1 MSVVTAVTA
10 LCTSVSILGVLYR
23 CAIFSFTQH
32 LALMLL
38 MSAVALCPKQ
48 IA

>member
-1 MSVVTAVTA
+1 MSVVTA
-10 LCTSVSILGVLYR
+10 LCTLESILGVLYR